1 MKISYRTAYR
11 LDNKIILLHVKYK
24 IYKTKDPLF
33 SCTTSSSWGILLV
46 TLGFL
51 KKIIIS
57 KIDRWEFKKLNK
69 KIPHDHD
76 SLGKSDILIV
86 TKEKSNGRMNAS
98 AEKYTYSFLRNIIKL
113 KQYRFSFRHDE
124 WATIIDCVCIMKCT
138 SSWWLFSWLR
148 AESVLLNTSNN
159 GT

>member
-11 LDNKIILLHVKYK
+11 LDNKIILPHVKYK

-98 AEKYTYSFLRNIIKL
+98 AEKYTYSFLCGI
-113 KQYRFSFRHDE
+113 SH
-124 WATIIDCVCIMKCT
+124 T
-138 SSWWLFSWLR
+138 
-148 AESVLLNTSNN
+148 
-159 GT
+159 

>member
-1 MKISYRTAYR
+1 MKISYTTACN
-11 LDNKIILLHVKYK
+11 LNNKIMLPHVKYK
-24 IYKTKDPLF
+24 TYKKRTLFFLHDQQQLGDPPRHFGLP
-33 SCTTSSSWGILLV
+33 
-46 TLGFL
+46 
-51 KKIIIS
+51 KKKIIS

-124 WATIIDCVCIMKCT
+124 WATIIGCVCIMKCT

-148 AESVLLNTSNN
+148 AESVLLNTSYN